1 MRFLMIMMLALGF
14 LPQSALG
21 ALPFDK
27 TIELHSDAEQ
37 VIINQFSYLADPLRG
52 MNLENVRNKDGWSLN
67 ERPAFNFGFAKADY
81 WITFRVRNNETV
93 LRDWILE
100 LQYAPLDNVDLYVIH
115 EDGRITEKKGGDR
128 RPFSERDIAYRTTN
142 FVISAAAGESLT
154 FYLKL
159 NSQSSIQGP
168 LVLWTPT
175 RFIEKASNELV
186 GFALYVGLLLSMV
199 VYNFF
204 LFINIKDR
212 SHLYYVLYVFFYG
225 YTMVS
230 LFGLTYQYI
239 TPESP
244 IFANYAVPVSISFGC
259 IFITLFAQDFLQ
271 LKQYSVRMVML
282 FRLFMALAVCA
293 LVSTVFSYSLGIKL
307 AAGMTMAGAPVIL
320 AAGIV
325 CLRKGYRPAYFFV
338 LAFAAFLIGIS
349 ITQFIS
355 FGIIEP
361 GFITTYSAHFG
372 SALEMLLLSIALGD
386 KIKFEQLQSSQ
397 KIEHL
402 NEQLQKEHD
411 KIVSLN
417 EHLEARVEEQTRDI
431 RSMLANIRL
440 GIFTVVDDGRIHKDY
455 SAYLEQIF
463 QRKDLE
469 GLKAVEMLLESCNS
483 DRDSLSQA
491 SSILQSTLGEP
502 KLSFDLNEGS
512 LIREITKTHADGSQQ
527 ILELDWNPIVNRRDI
542 IEKVLVTVR
551 DVTQLRDLQQV
562 ANVKKKELEFI
573 AEIVPVAREHFS
585 RFVNSAEK
593 HIEENQSLIAA
604 SSTKNMEALKIIL
617 INLHTIKGTARALGL
632 KKLTEVVHGAEHY
645 VGQLQAVQV
654 DWDRARLQRDLD
666 AVKET
671 FSYYRHVNDTIL
683 ERGSSRSS
691 IELDMVKV
699 EAVLHE
705 ITELHK
711 QPLSPDSRSLFQKI
725 DFMLS
730 KAFHQPAE
738 IVFTE
743 IFAATQRLA
752 KDLGKEPPKISIMD
766 NGIFLTRE
774 GADLLRNVFSH
785 LIRNSMDH
793 GIESRDERQAAG
805 KPLYGAIA
813 VSLSEK
819 KNEVELCY
827 HDDGRGL
834 ALQMIKEI
842 ALIRGML
849 DSTGNVSQED
859 LAHFIFLPGFST
871 SHSVNEISGRG
882 VGMSAIKSYTENAG
896 GTLALKLLPD
906 QNGMDAAYVPL
917 NIIIRLPMHYYRS
930 FPKSFMQGEIAA

>member
-1 MRFLMIMMLALGF
+1 MRFLMIMLLALGL
-14 LPQSALG
+14 LPRSALG
-21 ALPFDK
+21 AVPFDK
-27 TIELHSDAEQ
+27 TIELQSEAEEV
-37 VIINQFSYLADPLRG
+37 VISQFSYWVDAAR
-52 MNLENVRNKDGWSLN
+52 NTELEDVRNKDGWLLN
-67 ERPAFNFGFAKADY
+67 ERPAFSFGFAKADY
-81 WITFRVRNNETV
+81 WITFRAKNNESI

-100 LQYAPLDNVDLYVIH
+100 LQYAPLDKVDLYVIH
-115 EDGRITEKKGGDR
+115 EDGHVTQKKGGDR
-128 RPFSERDIAYRTTN
+128 RPFAERDIAYRTTN
-142 FVISAAAGESLT
+142 FIISAAAGETLT

-159 NSQSSIQGP
+159 SSESSIQGP
-168 LVLWTPT
+168 LVFWTPK

-186 GFALYVGLLLSMV
+186 GFALYVGLLLAMV

-204 LFINIKDR
+204 LFLNIKDR

-230 LFGLTYQYI
+230 LFGLTYQYV

-244 IFANYAVPVSISFGC
+244 LFANYAVPVSIGFGC
-259 IFITLFAQDFLQ
+259 IFIALFAQDFLQ
-271 LKQYSVRMVML
+271 LRQYSARMVVV
-282 FRLFMALAVCA
+282 FRIFMAFAVCS

-307 AAGMTMAGAPVIL
+307 AAGITMAGAPVIL
-320 AAGIV
+320 GAGIV

-349 ITQFIS
+349 VTQFIS
-355 FGIIEP
+355 FGLIEP
-361 GFITTYSAHFG
+361 GFIATYSAHFG
-372 SALEMLLLSIALGD
+372 SAMEMLLLSVALGD
-386 KIKFEQLQSSQ
+386 KIKFEQLHAQH

-402 NEQLQKEHD
+402 NERLQEEHK

-431 RSMLANIRL
+431 RSMLQNIRL

-463 QRKDLE
+463 QKRGLE
-469 GLKAVEMLLESCNS
+469 GAKAVEILLEGCDS
-483 DRDSLSQA
+483 DHDALSQV

-502 KLSFDLNEGS
+502 KFSFDLNEGS
-512 LIREITKTHADGSQQ
+512 LIREIKKTGTDGSQQ

-542 IEKVLVTVR
+542 IEKILVTVR

-593 HIEENQSLIAA
+593 HIEENESLIAA

-645 VGQLQAVQV
+645 VGQLQAGQA
-654 DWDRARLQRDLD
+654 DWNKSRLQHDLD
-666 AVKET
+666 SVKET
-671 FSYYRHVNDTIL
+671 FQYYRHVNDEIL

-691 IELDMVKV
+691 IELDMSKV

-711 QPLSPDSRSLFQKI
+711 QPLSPDSRRLFQRI

-738 IVFTE
+738 LVFTE

-752 KDLGKEPPKISIMD
+752 KDLCKEPPKISIAD
-766 NGIFLTRE
+766 HGIFLTRE
-774 GADLLRNVFSH
+774 GADLLRNIFSH

-793 GIESRDERQAAG
+793 GIESREERLAAG
-805 KPLYGAIA
+805 KPSHGAIA
-813 VSLSEK
+813 VSLTER
-819 KNEVELCY
+819 NDEVELCY

-842 ALIRGML
+842 ALIRGMV
-849 DSTGNVSQED
+849 DSTANLSQEE
-859 LAHFIFLPGFST
+859 LAHLIFLPGFST

-896 GTLALKLLPD
+896 GTLVLKLLPD
-906 QNGMDAAYVPL
+906 QNGMGAAYVPF
-917 NIIIRLPMHYYRS
+917 NIIIRLPIRYYRS
-930 FPKSFMQGEIAA
+930 FPKSILQGEMAA